1 MTNELTTVEPQ
12 RLLAIA
18 DLIGKSGLFKSK
30 SKEEVATKI
39 LWGREFGFGPV
50 ASVQM
55 VDVIQG
61 TPSMSGAAV
70 AALIDRSP
78 CYSYQILLRGLEHS
92 EVAFFKGPGLTHA
105 SPYAKSWNPDENPW
119 VGLKPGV
126 SYSGSVVYT
135 LEDATRANL
144 AGKGPWKS
152 FPRAML
158 TWRAITE
165 GAKVYAP
172 DLLGGG
178 KAYTPDELG
187 EEELPP
193 EALQAQ
199 QRLTP
204 LPTTQRLTEEPLEV
218 VEATFSPLVTAASN
232 EEPLF

>member
-1 MTNELTTVEPQ
+1 MTDELMTVEPQ
-12 RLLAIA
+12 RLLQIA
-18 DLIGKSGLFKSK
+18 DLIGKSGLFNAKSA
-30 SKEEVATKI
+30 EEVATKI

-55 VDVIQG
+55 IDVIQG

-92 EVAFFKGPGLTHA
+92 EVAFFKGPGLSHS
-105 SPYAKSWNPDENPW
+105 SPYA
-119 VGLKPGV
+119 
-126 SYSGSVVYT
+126 
-135 LEDATRANL
+135 LEDAKRANL
-144 AGKGPWKS
+144 TGKGPWKS
-152 FPRAML
+152 FPRSML

-193 EALQAQ
+193 EALQDQ
-199 QRLTP
+199 QRSAP
-204 LPTTQRLTEEPLEV
+204 LPSTQRLTEEPLEV
-218 VEATFSPLVTAASN
+218 VEATFTPLVTAASN